1 MEQSPLHWMLTPL
14 QRCLDFRGRSRRAEF
29 WWFTLF
35 WAVIAGTAAAIDVA
49 VLGADLLAGIFNG
62 RLLLAVMLL
71 FFVPYLAVSVRRLH
85 DQGMSGWWYLVTLL
99 PTVGTL
105 INIWWMTRPRR
116 PGDNAFGPDPLPE
129 PENPTLYF

>member
-14 QRCLDFRGRSRRAEF
+14 RRGLDFRGRSRRAEF

-35 WAVIAGTAAAIDVA
+35 WAVVAGVAATIDVML
-49 VLGADLLAGIFNG
+49 LGADLLADIFNG
-62 RLLLAVMLL
+62 KLLLAAMLL
-71 FFVPYLAVSVRRLH
+71 FFVPHLAVSVRRLH

-99 PTVGTL
+99 PTIGTL
-105 INIWWMTRPRR
+105 INIWWMTRPGT
-116 PGDNAFGPDPLPE
+116 PGDNRFGTDPLPA

>member
-1 MEQSPLHWMLTPL
+1 MEETAIGWMLLPL
-14 QRCLDFRGRSRRAEF
+14 KRALDFQGRSRRAEF

-35 WAVIAGTAAAIDVA
+35 WALLAGVAAAIDVA
-49 VLGADLLAGIFNG
+49 LLGIDLLADIFNG
-62 RLLLAVMLL
+62 RALLGAALLL
-71 FFVPYLAVSVRRLH
+71 FVPHLAVSVRRLH

-105 INIWWMTRPRR
+105 INIWWMSRPGT
-116 PGDNAFGPDPLPE
+116 PGDNRFGPDPLPA